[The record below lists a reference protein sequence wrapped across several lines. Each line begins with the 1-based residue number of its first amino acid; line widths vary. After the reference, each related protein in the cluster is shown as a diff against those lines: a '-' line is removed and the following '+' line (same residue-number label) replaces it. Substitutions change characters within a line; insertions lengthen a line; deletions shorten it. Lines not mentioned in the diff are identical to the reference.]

1 MKFLHLQ
8 KLVCKIRLGE
18 AGTFWEKS
26 AIIQMPTSS
35 GKTTSMS
42 IAIRAAFSY
51 RRTSMAV
58 VVVASFRP
66 LCREISDDI
75 SNDFLSDSN
84 VHVNALSDVLEIDD
98 RLELLES
105 FGESI
110 SGCWNKKKAKNLI
123 SKHSADCKLRSQWV
137 CVENA
142 HEAIM
147 PLHQFEAVQK
157 LLLLDSRSSPGEK
170 VGIPFS
176 GFVRCKNC
184 GRNIIQKQNCSGK
197 KEYYYYVCN
206 GKNEANTPC
215 PLHRV
220 SKMDLENEVLRQ
232 IQVRVHS
239 IMRIYKSVPS
249 LDLSYLQSLK
259 NQKVS
264 EEIEALTKK

>member
-1 MKFLHLQ
+1 MKSKPQPVKFLHLQ

-123 SKHSADCKLRSQWV
+123 SKHSADCKNREANGYALKMPMKQLCPFTNLR
-137 CVENA
+137 
-142 HEAIM
+142 
-147 PLHQFEAVQK
+147 L
-157 LLLLDSRSSPGEK
+157 
-170 VGIPFS
+170 
-176 GFVRCKNC
+176 CKNFFYW
-184 GRNIIQKQNCSGK
+184 IP
-197 KEYYYYVCN
+197 
-206 GKNEANTPC
+206 EAHREKSWY
-215 PLHRV
+215 PLFWICAV
-220 SKMDLENEVLRQ
+220 
-232 IQVRVHS
+232 
-239 IMRIYKSVPS
+239 
-249 LDLSYLQSLK
+249 
-259 NQKVS
+259 
-264 EEIEALTKK
+264 